1 MSSFSLS
8 RGATLLALA
17 LVGFSGAA
25 GAAKPPAYTFDKIG
39 FATTLRGIPEAERRD
54 DCLDKECSE
63 RTGVV
68 VAEGRTTSLAAPVTI
83 TIREHRQK
91 NAGKAELAALGKK
104 QQGRA
109 PRGKTVRV
117 VSGLAG
123 DRPALEQWAVWD
135 GCQRVVSGRVL
146 VAMPDKIIE
155 LETRSVLEPGH
166 DPAATSI
173 GAMTQIL
180 QKLRVRRLG
189 DAVLDPADEAI
200 AVKELAAALSKGC
213 EK

>member
-1 MSSFSLS
+1 MSRLTLS
-8 RGATLLALA
+8 RGALLLALA
-17 LVGFSGAA
+17 SIGFSTAA

-39 FATTLRGIPEAERRD
+39 FSTTLRGIPEGERRD
-54 DCLDKECSE
+54 DCVDKQCSE

-68 VAEGRTTSLAAPVTI
+68 VAEGRTTTLAAPVTI

-91 NAGKAELAALGKK
+91 NAGKAELAALGKR
-104 QQGRA
+104 QQARA
-109 PRGKTVRV
+109 PRGKSVRV
-117 VSGLAG
+117 VAG
-123 DRPALEQWAVWD
+123 QVVDRPALEQWSVWD
-135 GCQRVVSGRVL
+135 GCQRVISGRVL

-155 LETRSVLEPGH
+155 VETRSVLEPGH
-166 DPAATSI
+166 DPAATSV

-200 AVKELAAALSKGC
+200 SVKELATALPRGC